1 MIVMYYFVFLCSNLI
16 NESLLTASVRCVLA
30 DVLLQAYHV
39 SCDLSHDIVLRRNK
53 TESTLYCLLITCNY
67 NYLYWLDGVSIEQML
82 ISMLNDSHHS
92 VRIKMAK
99 VISSL
104 FKRGG
109 QTLPFQLQENLFEK
123 IKIELDHTNMVQVCM
138 ISTCVLILITIVN
151 ECTSQCRTL
160 ATSVIGKQEWL
171 LTRK

>member
-1 MIVMYYFVFLCSNLI
+1 
-16 NESLLTASVRCVLA
+16 
-30 DVLLQAYHV
+30 
-39 SCDLSHDIVLRRNK
+39 
-53 TESTLYCLLITCNY
+53 
-67 NYLYWLDGVSIEQML
+67 
-82 ISMLNDSHHS
+82 MLNDSHHS

-160 ATSVIGKQEWL
+160 ATSVIGKQE
-171 LTRK
+171 